1 MDSCHTTPFFSV
13 LIPVYNAANFLQFT
27 LNSVYNQTFQDFE
40 IIAIDDGS
48 TDNSYEILTSQNDSR
63 LRIYRQENSGVS
75 ATRNRAIREAKG
87 KYIAMLDSDDA
98 WMEDHLE
105 LAARFFNKY
114 PEYVWY
120 LTNAPSVKQIADDDL
135 KAPQKRTG
143 SYMAMNWFLEAANIP
158 MCSSCF
164 ILRELIKED
173 FFPVGIKM
181 YEDNVA
187 FSRFAM
193 QHPMIG
199 YATCHTAY
207 YRSWG
212 GAATIRF
219 HHTRKLQQT
228 GVELDALLEHQK
240 LFCSN
245 NCPKEAKLYF
255 QYFSYRNWWGRIR
268 SQHLLP
274 WITEMKARKIV
285 TGKTL
290 TLWLIL
296 FAKLSDLFFRI
307 MGKGVR
313 LKYDS
318 VVRKI
323 NREAAKNKVILS
335 PVI

>member
-1 MDSCHTTPFFSV
+1 
-13 LIPVYNAANFLQFT
+13 
-27 LNSVYNQTFQDFE
+27 
-40 IIAIDDGS
+40 
-48 TDNSYEILTSQNDSR
+48 
-63 LRIYRQENSGVS
+63 
-75 ATRNRAIREAKG
+75 
-87 KYIAMLDSDDA
+87 MLDSDDA

-135 KAPQKRTG
+135 KAPQKRNG
-143 SYMAMNWFLEAANIP
+143 SYMAINWFLEAANIP

-207 YRSWG
+207 YRSWVG
-212 GAATIRF
+212 SATIRF
-219 HHTRKLQQT
+219 HNIRKLQQT

-245 NCPKEAKLYF
+245 DCPLAAKLSF
-255 QYFSYRNWWGRIR
+255 QYFSYGNWWSRIR
-268 SQHLLP
+268 ELSLVP
-274 WITEMKARKIV
+274 WIEEMMKRRFV
-285 TGKTL
+285 SGYLL
-290 TLWLIL
+290 THWLIL
-296 FAKLSDLFFRI
+296 FAKLSDFFFRL
-307 MGKGVR
+307 MAKAVR
-313 LKYDS
+313 IKFDATYKKIQNEASKQRIILHQLK
-318 VVRKI
+318 
-323 NREAAKNKVILS
+323 
-335 PVI
+335 